1 MQLTGNRTGMNE
13 NLKQKTSRAS
23 SPEQFVTVCAWS
35 NTVKHDGEWMP
46 FATYLHRRFGLLT
59 THGMSPRALEQLEWE
74 EQLHEGG
81 ALTDPKRLAALRATG
96 LLDAQPMVGFDRITR
111 LGKAA
116 LNVPVTFIS
125 LVDEYRDF
133 YLSQCGFG
141 EPLATE
147 RQITGQTFCHF
158 TIQEERP
165 VIIPDTRADPVYAR
179 VPTVQSEGVA
189 AYLGVPLVLSSGDII
204 GAFCAIDVAPH
215 TWSEEQVLTA
225 TDLATFVL
233 SEIELRQAA
242 LDFQRQLEAI
252 NAAGSG
258 FRSP

>member
-1 MQLTGNRTGMNE
+1 MLLAGNRKGMNE
-13 NLKQKTSRAS
+13 DLKQEGSRAS
-23 SPEQFVTVCAWS
+23 RSEQFVTVCAWS

-59 THGMSPRALEQLEWE
+59 THGISPRALEQLDWE
-74 EQLHEGG
+74 EQLYERD

-96 LLDAQPMVGFDRITR
+96 LLDAQQMVGFDRITR

-133 YLSQCGFG
+133 YLSQCGLG

-158 TIQEERP
+158 TIQEDRP
-165 VIIPDTRADPVYAR
+165 VIIPDTRADPVYAS
-179 VPTVQSEGVA
+179 VPTVESEGVA
-189 AYLGVPLVLSSGDII
+189 AYLGVPLMLASGDII
-204 GAFCAIDVAPH
+204 GAFCAIDVSPH
-215 TWSEEQVLTA
+215 AWSEEQVLTA
-225 TDLATFVL
+225 TDLANLVL

-242 LDFQRQLEAI
+242 LDFQRQLDI
-252 NAAGSG
+252 VGSTG
-258 FRSP
+258 TTA